1 MEKSPRLDRED
12 HAVAQPLKNGSFV
25 YVHHGTSRVTAK
37 IAFPEKRPLG
47 AGQKKIA
54 QLKLASPMFAF
65 VGDHFVVRDSS
76 EQCTIAGGIVLNPD
90 GDRESLTST
99 AASYDVDSLARLMI
113 SQRGFAQPENLLS
126 KSQFSADEISEALV
140 RLQKRKEIILRQHV
154 AVDAEVWQ
162 KLTTQAAQLIYQA
175 HKQNPERA
183 GVDRDEMHAALRI
196 VEP

>member
-1 MEKSPRLDRED
+1 MRTAINLPDIPVNQIKRGDVVTVPGLGGPGSTLVVLLEKSPRLDRED

-126 KSQFSADEISEALV
+126 K
-140 RLQKRKEIILRQHV
+140 
-154 AVDAEVWQ
+154 
-162 KLTTQAAQLIYQA
+162 
-175 HKQNPERA
+175 
-183 GVDRDEMHAALRI
+183 
-196 VEP
+196 